1 MIQCEVMEDLGLLG
15 LNNIQHI
22 TVITYNSSFYRSC
35 YCIFIFILLH
45 KHTIEYFPQR
55 SINRISHYPFYILKL
70 LFPLPCH
77 YIFFFSSSFIQT
89 AILNLKSFSLI
100 KGYCPCIFL
109 IYIQKQFAQFIF
121 CITQQSF
128 TDTK

>member
-70 LFPLPCH
+70 LFDKKILLL
-77 YIFFFSSSFIQT
+77 YFFDIHSK
-89 AILNLKSFSLI
+89 AIYSVYLLHNSTKLYLYHAIAFR
-100 KGYCPCIFL
+100 
-109 IYIQKQFAQFIF
+109 QKQKYPQHIHRL
-121 CITQQSF
+121 
-128 TDTK
+128 DL